1 MSGNLLNQIKSNID
15 FLTTAERKIAQIILD
30 NPLEFSRYSMV
41 ELSQM
46 ADVSQGTIINFSKKF
61 VGGGYPSLK
70 HHVAECC
77 DSTKKQKDATMRFPN
92 NALIKTAMDCEES
105 FELTVDVNGEDTLQ
119 KVAEKISNAKKVEI
133 YGIFRSA
140 AVATDFYY
148 QLIEIGIPASF
159 VSDILT
165 CAISASML
173 DSESL
178 VIAVSSSGRT
188 KDVIDAVKNAKKNGV
203 PVVCITSNKN
213 SPLAKLSD
221 YVLVACSA
229 NRSETEVRASQ
240 LLLTDAICS
249 LLRADMDDADRRK
262 YLELK
267 EILNSHSVND

>member
-30 NPLEFSRYSMV
+30 NPAEFATYSMT
-41 ELSQM
+41 EL
-46 ADVSQGTIINFSKKF
+46 ARIAKVSQGTIINFSKKF
-61 VGGGYPSLK
+61 GGGGYPALK
-70 HHVAECC
+70 RLASECC
-77 DSTKKQKDATMRFPN
+77 VDSKQQYDGTMRFA
-92 NALIKTAMDCEES
+92 NALLRTTIDLQDS
-105 FELTVDVNGEDTLQ
+105 FELTVDVNLEETLQ
-119 KVAEKISNAKKVEI
+119 EVAMKIANAKKVEI

-165 CAISASML
+165 CAVSASML
-173 DSESL
+173 DDESL

-188 KDVIDAVKNAKKNGV
+188 KDVIDAVKNAKANGV
-203 PVVCITSNKN
+203 PVVCITSNRN

-221 YVLVACSA
+221 YVLVACSK

-249 LLRADMDDADRRK
+249 LLRSDMNDADRRK
-262 YLELK
+262 CLKLK

>member
-30 NPLEFSRYSMV
+30 NPLEFSKYSMV
-41 ELSQM
+41 ELSEK
-46 ADVSQGTIINFSKKF
+46 ANVSQGTIINFSKKF
-61 VGGGYPSLK
+61 AGGGYPSLK
-70 HHVAECC
+70 HLVAVCC
-77 DSTKKQKDATMRFPN
+77 DKTHTDATIRFQN

-105 FELTVDVNGEDTLQ
+105 FELTVDVNAEDTLQ
-119 KVAEKISNAKKVEI
+119 KVAEKIANAKKVEI

-249 LLRADMDDADRRK
+249 LLRADMDDDGRRK

>member
-1 MSGNLLNQIKSNID
+1 LSGNLLNQIKSNID

-30 NPLEFSRYSMV
+30 NPLEFSKYSMV
-41 ELSQM
+41 ELSEK
-46 ADVSQGTIINFSKKF
+46 ANVSQGTIINFSKKF
-61 VGGGYPSLK
+61 AGGGYPSLK
-70 HHVAECC
+70 HLVAVCC
-77 DSTKKQKDATMRFPN
+77 DKTHTDATIRFQN

-105 FELTVDVNGEDTLQ
+105 FELTVDVNAEDTLQ
-119 KVAEKISNAKKVEI
+119 KVAEKIANAKKVEI

-249 LLRADMDDADRRK
+249 LLRADMDDDGRRK

>member
-1 MSGNLLNQIKSNID
+1 MSVNLINQIKSNID

-30 NPLEFSRYSMV
+30 DPAKFSGYSMT
-41 ELSQM
+41 ELSLK

-61 VGGGYPSLK
+61 AGGGYPALK
-70 HHVAECC
+70 RLAAECC
-77 DSTKKQKDATMRFPN
+77 NSTKNQDDGTVRFTHS
-92 NALIKTAMDCEES
+92 ALIKTALDCEES
-105 FELTVDVNGEDTLQ
+105 FGLTVDVNSEDTLHE
-119 KVAEKISNAKKVEI
+119 VAAKIASAKKVEI

-173 DSESL
+173 DEESL

-188 KDVIDAVKNAKKNGV
+188 KDVIDAVKNAKANGV

-213 SPLAKLSD
+213 SPLAKISD

-229 NRSETEVRASQ
+229 TRSETEIRASQ

-249 LLRADMDDADRRK
+249 LLRSDMDDDDRRK
-262 YLELK
+262 HLKLK